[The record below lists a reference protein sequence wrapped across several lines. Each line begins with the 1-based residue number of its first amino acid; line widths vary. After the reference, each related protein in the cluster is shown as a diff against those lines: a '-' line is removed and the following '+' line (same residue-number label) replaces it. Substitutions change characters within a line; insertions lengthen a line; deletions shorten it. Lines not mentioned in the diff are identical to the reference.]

1 MGLSLSFIATKGSDP
16 LSALG
21 LSADG
26 KTLRA
31 EPIPPPAGFIR
42 FDLGD
47 WRFVMSDDHRFASRE
62 RVCAAAQG
70 GVAVGLYLEEHVMIS
85 GAFGAEAGEL
95 AWSVQHDPNH
105 GMEHLDVWGEP
116 PAALEDIR
124 DGLLAE
130 LRKLDD
136 ADYIFSVPTE
146 LVASVCGLDV
156 DNFSDQV
163 DLTVLS
169 VTRKDM
175 MKMAEHVAS
184 GAPGPSGAAPSGR
197 TGARPGLLARL
208 FGRR

>member
-1 MGLSLSFIATKGSDP
+1 MGLSLSFIATKGPDP

-26 KTLRA
+26 RILRS
-31 EPIPPPAGFIR
+31 EPIPPPAKFIA
-42 FDLGD
+42 FDLDD
-47 WRFVMSDDHRFASRE
+47 WRFVVSDDHRFASRE
-62 RVCAAAQG
+62 RVRLAAEG

-85 GAFGAEAGEL
+85 GAFGAKAGEL
-95 AWSVQHDPNH
+95 SWSVQHDPNH

-116 PAALEDIR
+116 PAALERIR

-130 LRKLDD
+130 LHEQDD
-136 ADYIFSVPTE
+136 ADYIFSVATD
-146 LVASVCGLDV
+146 LAASVCGLHV
-156 DNFSDQV
+156 DHFRDEV

-169 VTRKDM
+169 VARKDL
-175 MKMAEHVAS
+175 MKMREHAPS
-184 GAPGPSGAAPSGR
+184 GAPGASGPTSPVA

>member
-1 MGLSLSFIATKGSDP
+1 MGLSLSFIATKGRDP

-26 KTLRA
+26 KTSRA
-31 EPIPPPAGFIR
+31 EPIPPPARFIA

-47 WRFVMSDDHRFASRE
+47 WRFVVSDDHRFASRE
-62 RVCAAAQG
+62 RICAAAQG

-85 GAFGAEAGEL
+85 GAFGAEAGDL

-105 GMEHLDVWGEP
+105 GMEHLETWGEP
-116 PAALEDIR
+116 PAALEGIR
-124 DGLLAE
+124 DRLLAE

-136 ADYIFSVPTE
+136 ADYIFSAPTE
-146 LVASVCGLDV
+146 LAASVCGLNV
-156 DNFSDQV
+156 DDFNEEV

-169 VTRKDM
+169 VTRKDL
-175 MKMAEHVAS
+175 MKMREHAPP
-184 GAPGPSGAAPSGR
+184 GAPGPSGPAPSGT

>member
-1 MGLSLSFIATKGSDP
+1 MGLSLSFIATKGPDP

-26 KTLRA
+26 KNLRA
-31 EPIPPPAGFIR
+31 EPIPPPAKFIT
-42 FDLGD
+42 FELGD
-47 WRFVMSDDHRFASRE
+47 WRFIVSDDHRFASRE
-62 RVCAAAQG
+62 RVCLAALG
-70 GVAVGLYLEEHVMIS
+70 GVAIGLYLEEHVMIS
-85 GAFGAEAGEL
+85 GAFCAEAGEM

-116 PAALEDIR
+116 PAALEGIR

-130 LRKLDD
+130 LHELDD
-136 ADYIFSVPTE
+136 ADYIFSVATE
-146 LVASVCGLDV
+146 LAASVCGLHV
-156 DNFSDQV
+156 DHFSEEV

-169 VTRKDM
+169 VARKDL
-175 MKMAEHVAS
+175 MKMREHA
-184 GAPGPSGAAPSGR
+184 PSGAQGPSAPAPSGA